1 VDSRSKNEG
10 VGGNTIS
17 KDPFTTKGPLHV
29 LVIGGGLG
37 GLCLAQ
43 GLKKSGISVAVYE
56 RDRSAQFR
64 SQGYRISLKEDGSQ
78 ALRDCL
84 PENLFN
90 LCVAT
95 AIKSAT
101 RLVFLDHHL
110 NQKFMKPIPPL
121 PTDTFFGV
129 NRLTG
134 QSSIRNGDA
143 ALWI

>member
-1 VDSRSKNEG
+1 MTS
-10 VGGNTIS
+10 TPT
-17 KDPFTTKGPLHV
+17 KDYSQSAQTPLHV
-29 LVIGGGLG
+29 LIIGGGIG

-56 RDRSAQFR
+56 RDRSVHFR
-64 SQGYRISLKEDGSQ
+64 GQGYRITIKKDGSQ

-101 RLVFLDHHL
+101 RMVFLDHQL
-110 NQKFMKPIPPL
+110 NPKLSRPIPQ
-121 PTDTFFGV
+121 
-129 NRLTG
+129 NKLT
-134 QSSIRNGDA
+134 
-143 ALWI
+143 

>member
-1 VDSRSKNEG
+1 M
-10 VGGNTIS
+10 
-17 KDPFTTKGPLHV
+17 PLHV
-29 LVIGGGLG
+29 LIFGGGIG

-56 RDRSAQFR
+56 RGRSAHFR
-64 SQGYRISLKEDGSQ
+64 GQGYRISLKEDGSQ

-101 RLVFLDHHL
+101 RMVFLDYQL
-110 NQKFMKPIPPL
+110 NQKFARPISPL
-121 PTDTFFGV
+121 PSDTFFGV
-129 NRLTG
+129 NRLTLREILLAG
-134 QSSIRNGDA
+134 LDSVPQERPGRA
-143 ALWI
+143 AYQA